1 MHMLQFYNFL
11 QGIRE
16 EWSEGLLFPRNTG
29 VKEAALI
36 LVKEKNG
43 KYIPFRVRY
52 ILDT

>member
-1 MHMLQFYNFL
+1 M